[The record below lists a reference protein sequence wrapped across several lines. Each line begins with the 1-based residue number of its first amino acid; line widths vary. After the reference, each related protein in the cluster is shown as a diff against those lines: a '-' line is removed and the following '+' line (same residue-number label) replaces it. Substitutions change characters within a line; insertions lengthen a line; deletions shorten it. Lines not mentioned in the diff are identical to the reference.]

1 MNKHSRRAWHREV
14 GLSLMEVLV
23 TMIIASI
30 AFAAIVPL
38 FVQAVQKTSAD
49 NMRNLALNLAQDKI
63 ERVRS
68 LSYAVITAA
77 NLHTNGSNVG
87 TQFGQ
92 PSPSDKLNP
101 VTNKIVPVNLDNNGG
116 RQLIIRYDVQDATG
130 TTDLTAY
137 KIVTVTVWWTGKPT
151 PVKPVVLNTEVYGQ
165 YAGPQLIAPLVVTP
179 SPDANDWITQQ
190 DLASVTFSA
199 TVNSAQA
206 GNTWGVSFVV
216 SDPSGGLSSVT
227 LSGTRVVLPGPPPT
241 SPPQWTASWPVG
253 SASIAGSVPDGYY
266 MVTATA
272 YALNADGSAGMPG
285 NALTRDVRL
294 ERKPPGPVTLTALA
308 GDGAVNL
315 SWGLLTSDQVVSYRV
330 YRADSSGQEVPP
342 PSKEVSDLTNC
353 YRDTSVVNGRKY
365 YYKVIAVDVNGNL
378 LALDSALETSATP
391 APILPP
397 VYTPPAVTVTSASYS
412 AKSIPL
418 MWSSAAGVGGY
429 YVYRNGGE
437 DPIQYV
443 KQSAAPTWTD
453 SDVDWGTTYT
463 YTIRGLSSA
472 GVVGPIALVG
482 AGLPKDDVSQWVQV
496 VMPDTPMY
504 QVSVQVVQSSFK
516 SHTVRAEQLDSHG
529 EVIARFPATGPID
542 VPTKDPVTFATPL
555 PFGQYRMVLDPGSK
569 QQTVGVRLS
578 GDPADPV
585 NVIFNLK

>member
-77 NLHTNGSNVG
+77 NLHANGSNVG
-87 TQFGQ
+87 NQFGP
-92 PSPSDKLNP
+92 PSPTNKLDP
-101 VTNKIVPVNLDNNGG
+101 VTNKIVPVNLDDNGG

-227 LSGTRVVLPGPPPT
+227 LSGTPVTGT
-241 SPPQWTASWPVG
+241 QWSATWPV
-253 SASIAGSVPDGYY
+253 AIVPDGYY
-266 MVTATA
+266 IVSATA
-272 YALNADGSAGMPG
+272 YAKNPDGTAGVAG
-285 NALTRDVRL
+285 NTLTRDVRL
-294 ERKPPGPVTLTALA
+294 ERKPPGPVALTALA

-330 YRADSSGQEVPP
+330 YRSDLAGQEVATTY
-342 PSKEVSDLTNC
+342 KVVSDLTNC
-353 YRDTSVVNGRKY
+353 YRDTSVVNGHTY

-378 LALDSALETSATP
+378 LALGDASVIEESASP
-391 APILPP
+391 AQILNPG
-397 VYTPPAVTVTSASYS
+397 YPPAVTVTSASYS

-418 MWSSAAGVGGY
+418 MWSSAAGVAGY
-429 YVYRNGGE
+429 YVYRNGGA
-437 DPIQYV
+437 DPVQYV
-443 KQSAAPTWTD
+443 AASAAPTWTD

-463 YTIRGLSSA
+463 YTIRGLSSV

-482 AGLPKDDVSQWVQV
+482 AGLPKDGSQWVQV
-496 VMPDTPMY
+496 AMPATPMY
-504 QVSVQVVQSSFK
+504 KVSVQVIQSPFK
-516 SHTVRAEQLDSHG
+516 SHTLRAEQLDSHG
-529 EVIARFPATGPID
+529 VVIATFPATGTIAI
-542 VPTKDPVTFATPL
+542 PTKNPVTFATPL

-585 NVIFNLK
+585 NVIFNLN